1 MPKLRLKL
9 RKSKKN
15 IETCTEMIKR
25 RRRTLRN
32 GRGISSANLIKELMM
47 SFSRTDM
54 PKTTINTLLLM
65 LMTLERHLLKRLMIL
80 ILIEAPLA
88 PLLILRLTLKRPQNP
103 MKTRTGIISLS
114 STTRNSWPF
123 SPLEP
128 FVDASSTTT
137 TKRS

>member
-54 PKTTINTLLLM
+54 PKTTINTLLPM
-65 LMTLERHLLKRLMIL
+65 LMTSRVHRLKILMIKIL
-80 ILIEAPLA
+80 TLIEAPLA
-88 PLLILRLTLKRPQNP
+88 PNPISPQTIRPPLRTPRTMITLMASIL
-103 MKTRTGIISLS
+103 LS
-114 STTRNSWPF
+114 STTQ
-123 SPLEP
+123 
-128 FVDASSTTT
+128 SS
-137 TKRS
+137 